1 MTTPPTV
8 SLRARVLV
16 AEDHDIN
23 QELIMAMLSRINVEG
38 VIAIDGA
45 QAVAMV
51 TQSREIDKPFD
62 LILMDMQMPLVDGLE
77 ATRRLRSAGFTPQ
90 ILPIVALTANAFAL
104 DVQACLDAGMQHHMS
119 KPVRLDDLDNV
130 IEKYATVTASNR
142 IKRTSGGTLQM
153 PVAILDQYTNRK
165 ADIFKAF
172 SRMVERGG
180 STDDYRLLVQLLHKL
195 AGTAGLFGEDA
206 LGEIASKIEHSITSA
221 QPQDQ
226 HNLLQSGW
234 TEMRKFA

>member
-1 MTTPPTV
+1 
-8 SLRARVLV
+8 
-16 AEDHDIN
+16 
-23 QELIMAMLSRINVEG
+23 MAMLSRINVEG

-51 TQSREIDKPFD
+51 KQSQELDKPFD
-62 LILMDMQMPLVDGLE
+62 LVLMDMQMPLVDGLE
-77 ATRRLRSAGFTPQ
+77 ATRRLRSAGFTAQ

-104 DVQACLDAGMQHHMS
+104 DVEACLAAGMQHHMS
-119 KPVRLDDLDNV
+119 KPIRLDDLADV
-130 IEKYATVTASNR
+130 IEKYATVTANNR
-142 IKRTSGGTLQM
+142 LKRTVAGALQM
-153 PVAILDQYTNRK
+153 PVAILDQYANRK

-172 SRMVERGG
+172 SRMAERGG

-206 LGEIASKIEHSITSA
+206 LGEVASKIEHSIISA

-226 HNLLQSGW
+226 HNLLKSGW